1 MGGKTTA
8 LKLVCPKSGLRANH
22 GSAWLYRAN
31 IKIQD
36 FSFVFVKYA
45 VYAMYCL
52 FGRNLLKYQ
61 FIYLCVWAQ
70 FCHSNYPGYSFLAQ
84 PSTFNRVGVHSE
96 EQS

>member
-36 FSFVFVKYA
+36 FFFCLCEVCSIRHVLSVWEKPVKVS
-45 VYAMYCL
+45 VYISVCL
-52 FGRNLLKYQ
+52 GTVLPQ
-61 FIYLCVWAQ
+61 
-70 FCHSNYPGYSFLAQ
+70 
-84 PSTFNRVGVHSE
+84 
-96 EQS
+96 